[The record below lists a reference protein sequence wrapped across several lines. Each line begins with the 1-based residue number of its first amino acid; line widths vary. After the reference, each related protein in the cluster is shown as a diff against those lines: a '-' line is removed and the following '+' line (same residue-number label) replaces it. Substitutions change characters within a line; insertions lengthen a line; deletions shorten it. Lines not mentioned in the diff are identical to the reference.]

1 MNFNEER
8 NWQLL
13 EEKDDLELS
22 MNHIKEISINDSSIS
37 KYLLDWNLS
46 LKNIKDMEINL
57 REQYT
62 VIQVYRSAI
71 EKDMKEL
78 FKVKIKI
85 FVTYDTDFV
94 LF

>member
-1 MNFNEER
+1 MIFNEER

-62 VIQVYRSAI
+62 VIEVYRSAI

-78 FKVKIKI
+78 FKVK
-85 FVTYDTDFV
+85 
-94 LF
+94 

>member
-78 FKVKIKI
+78 FKVK
-85 FVTYDTDFV
+85 
-94 LF
+94 

>member
-78 FKVKIKI
+78 FKVKMKI
-85 FVTYDTDFV
+85 FVTHDTDFV

>member
-78 FKVKIKI
+78 FKVKMKI